1 MKWNDMSD
9 VMSSCRR
16 VVMTAGI
23 QINDCFA
30 NDGEVRKNAST
41 CWESL
46 QMGSITS
53 PLFKRT
59 LPRFTCPF
67 RGSGGG
73 SRRRVPRPP
82 PPSSPELHLMRRH
95 HQNDCRD
102 AMISSK
108 STTQRQRRG
117 RGGKGGGRQAATPL
131 LSSPLLLRS
140 STVSPSFR
148 FTSCRS

>member
-1 MKWNDMSD
+1 MSD

-41 CWESL
+41 RWESL
-46 QMGSITS
+46 QKGSITS

-59 LPRFTCPF
+59 LPRFTCSF

-73 SRRRVPRPP
+73 DRRRVLRPPP

-117 RGGKGGGRQAATPL
+117 REREGRRADGRQAATPL
-131 LSSPLLLRS
+131 PSSAAAQLAR
-140 STVSPSFR
+140 VSVSR
-148 FTSCRS
+148 HADLEL